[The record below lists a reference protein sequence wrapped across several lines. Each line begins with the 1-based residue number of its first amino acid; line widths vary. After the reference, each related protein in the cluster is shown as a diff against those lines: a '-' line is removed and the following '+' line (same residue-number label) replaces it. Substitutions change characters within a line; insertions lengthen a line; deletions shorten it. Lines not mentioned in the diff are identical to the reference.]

1 MYTYICTSWLKE
13 QVGSTTEGKLNLIV
27 ISAIRLFFPTS
38 IDTRPGTKAKQPH
51 FRTKGDMW

>member
-1 MYTYICTSWLKE
+1 
-13 QVGSTTEGKLNLIV
+13 LIV